1 MEEEIQLHNYDE
13 FRREAKALSHIRVKR
28 YGGISHHFVIIS
40 ITSKE
45 EELDAVT
52 VGQYT
57 SSGEIFTENCN
68 GFGKFVQET
77 IVLGQ
82 SKTHDIFNFERG
94 LYLIKKRNYPNTEDG
109 FTKAYDRL
117 DEMIDERRYEISSN
131 NCEHSINYILT
142 GKSTSSQSDQGKCG
156 KRCLI
161 DLCDVV
167 IMDCKD
173 VGLKVALII
182 AALGAIAGSLVRRAY
197 VRIII
202 AAIVS
207 HTVGKE
213 VGNCGKM
220 IGTNIREEAQ
230 RRIDLAKNDY
240 DINAAITKENN
251 TILNDM
257 EDNLN
262 TIFVCEMAENLIYD
276 AAYMTCG
283 AAMVVSVGFET
294 IFFLSYVCFSL
305 IPRRSRNRIDKK
317 KYCRILFMRLFG
329 GYGSIVITIIF
340 GFFIFLNVDRPAI
353 AFFGF
358 VFVIGILLRY
368 ALTLIAGFSFDCCCS
383 YWRDRC
389 DVSCCSCWGGCCDVS
404 WYKRYGFCCQVSVVI
419 TVLLILVGNI
429 CSLFYFLDL

>member
-1 MEEEIQLHNYDE
+1 MDGEIQLRNYDE
-13 FRREAKALSHIRVKR
+13 FRRKAKALSHIRVTR
-28 YGGISHHFVIIS
+28 NGDYSHHFVIIS
-40 ITSKE
+40 ITSMT

-57 SSGEIFTENCN
+57 SSGEIFTGDSN
-68 GFGKFVQET
+68 GIGKFVRET
-77 IVLGQ
+77 ILLGQ
-82 SKTHDIFNFERG
+82 SKTHGIFDFKRG
-94 LYLIKKRNYPNTEDG
+94 LYLIKKRNYPNTEKE
-109 FTKAYDRL
+109 FTKAYNRL

-142 GKSTSSQSDQGKCG
+142 DKSTSSQSDQGRCG
-156 KRCLI
+156 KRCYI

-173 VGLKVALII
+173 VGLKVALIV

-213 VGNCGKM
+213 VGNCGEM

-240 DINAAITKENN
+240 DINAVITKENN
-251 TILNDM
+251 TILNDI
-257 EDNLN
+257 EDHLN
-262 TIFVCEMAENLIYD
+262 TIFVCEMAEKLIYE

-294 IFFLSYVCFSL
+294 IFFLSYVCFNL
-305 IPRRSRNRIDKK
+305 IPRRSKEKIRDE

-329 GYGSIVITIIF
+329 GYGSIVISIIF
-340 GFFIFLNVDRPAI
+340 GFFMFLNVDHPAI

-358 VFVIGILLRY
+358 VFVIGIVLRY
-368 ALTLIAGFSFDCCCS
+368 ALTLIAGFSFDC
-383 YWRDRC
+383 
-389 DVSCCSCWGGCCDVS
+389 SCCDLS
-404 WYKRYGFCCQVSVVI
+404 WYERYDICCNVSLVI
-419 TVLLILVGNI
+419 TVLLILVGII

>member
-1 MEEEIQLHNYDE
+1 MDGEIKLRNYDE
-13 FRREAKALSHIRVKR
+13 FRRKAKALSHIRVTGVGD
-28 YGGISHHFVIIS
+28 YSHHFVIIS
-40 ITSKE
+40 ITSTT

-57 SSGEIFTENCN
+57 SSGEIFTENSK
-68 GFGKFVQET
+68 GIGKFVRQT
-77 IVLGQ
+77 ILLGQ
-82 SKTHDIFNFERG
+82 NKTPNIFDFERG
-94 LYLIKKRNYPNTEDG
+94 LYLIKKRNYPNTEDES
-109 FTKAYDRL
+109 TKAYDRL

-142 GKSTSSQSDQGKCG
+142 GKSTSSQGKCG
-156 KRCLI
+156 KKWCI
-161 DLCDVV
+161 DLCDAV
-167 IMDCKD
+167 IMDCRG
-173 VGLKVALII
+173 VGLKIALLV
-182 AALGAIAGSLVRRAY
+182 AALGAIAGSLVRRTY
-197 VRIII
+197 VRIIV

-389 DVSCCSCWGGCCDVS
+389 DLSCCSCWGGCCDVS

-419 TVLLILVGNI
+419 TVLLILVGII

>member
-1 MEEEIQLHNYDE
+1 M
-13 FRREAKALSHIRVKR
+13 KR
-28 YGGISHHFVIIS
+28 DKGYSHHFVIIS
-40 ITSKE
+40 ISSVT

-57 SSGEIFTENCN
+57 SSGKTFTESSI
-68 GFGKFVQET
+68 GFGKFVRQT
-77 IVLGQ
+77 ILIGQ
-82 SKTHDIFNFERG
+82 NKTHDIFDFEKG
-94 LYLIKKRNYPNTEDG
+94 LYLIKEPPNTEDEVA
-109 FTKAYDRL
+109 KAYNRL
-117 DEMIDERRYEISSN
+117 DDMIDERRYEISSN

-156 KRCLI
+156 KRCYI

-173 VGLKVALII
+173 VGLKTALLV

-213 VGNCGKM
+213 VGNCGEM

-240 DINAAITKENN
+240 DIIAVITNENN

-257 EDNLN
+257 EDHLN

-276 AAYMTCG
+276 GAYLTCG
-283 AAMVVSVGFET
+283 AAMVVSVAFET
-294 IFFLSYVCFSL
+294 IFFLSYVCFNL
-305 IPRRSRNRIDKK
+305 IPRRSRERIEDDKYCRIGNRLTKE

-329 GYGSIVITIIF
+329 GYGSIVISIIF
-340 GFFIFLNVDRPAI
+340 GFFMFLNVDHPAI

-368 ALTLIAGFSFDCCCS
+368 ALTLIAGFSFD
-383 YWRDRC
+383 RC
-389 DVSCCSCWGGCCDVS
+389 CCSCWWSCCDLS
-404 WYKRYGFCCQVSVVI
+404 WFGRYRTYCKVSVVI
-419 TVLLILVGNI
+419 TVLLILVGII
-429 CSLFYFLDL
+429 CSLFYLLDL

>member
-1 MEEEIQLHNYDE
+1 MDGEIKLRNYDE
-13 FRREAKALSHIRVKR
+13 FRRKAKALSHIRVTGVGD
-28 YGGISHHFVIIS
+28 YSHHFVIIS
-40 ITSKE
+40 ITSTT

-57 SSGEIFTENCN
+57 SSGEIFTENSK
-68 GFGKFVQET
+68 GIGKFVRQT
-77 IVLGQ
+77 ILLGQ
-82 SKTHDIFNFERG
+82 NTPNIFDFERG
-94 LYLIKKRNYPNTEDG
+94 LYLIKKRNYPNTEDES
-109 FTKAYDRL
+109 TKAYDRL

-142 GKSTSSQSDQGKCG
+142 GKSTSSQGKCG
-156 KRCLI
+156 KKWCI
-161 DLCDVV
+161 DLCDAV
-167 IMDCKD
+167 IMDCRG
-173 VGLKVALII
+173 VGLKIALLV
-182 AALGAIAGSLVRRAY
+182 AALGAIAGSLVRRTY
-197 VRIII
+197 VRIIV

-294 IFFLSYVCFSL
+294 IFFLSYVCFNL
-305 IPRRSRNRIDKK
+305 IPRRRRRKIGKK

-340 GFFIFLNVDRPAI
+340 GFFMFLNVDRPAI

-389 DVSCCSCWGGCCDVS
+389 DLSCCSCWGGCCDVS

-419 TVLLILVGNI
+419 TVLLILVGII